1 MKRKIFSLFIA
12 VQLAMGIM
20 LTGCSGE
27 KKNVAESKE
36 SVSQEK
42 DEYFVWFLAPIFHM
56 SFSFWNH

>member
-1 MKRKIFSLFIA
+1 MKRKILCLFIA
-12 VQLAMGIM
+12 VQLAMGVM

-42 DEYFVWFLAPIFHM
+42 DEYFVWFWM
-56 SFSFWNH
+56 EKVWVD